1 MSLTT
6 KLVIYKP
13 LVMFNRDR
21 FTVIHLKT
29 LALQCNI
36 MVIMFFPKKSVNIG
50 VITNINIYIYS
61 LKKKLSSRHFHG
73 SSNSK
78 FLPSPLWNPRIRPK
92 NKDLCQSNQTK
103 RNQILSHHGS
113 WAKSTVVWGPVV
125 WGILELP
132 PKYITIPLKKGMLLY

>member
-50 VITNINIYIYS
+50 VITNINIYIYIPS
-61 LKKKLSSRHFHG
+61 KKLSSRHFHG

-78 FLPSPLWNPRIRPK
+78 FLLRPFGIPGSAKKQGPLSI
-92 NKDLCQSNQTK
+92 QSDK